1 MATLQTL
8 PDTTLATGGSTPGP
22 TSLAVRSFLYAIF
35 KHRTLVL
42 GVFLLVFLASA
53 AAGFLRQKVWRANT
67 KVLMKLG
74 EMVQLAPAEA
84 PSKSVNLP
92 LTPEV
97 LNTEAEIV
105 KSRQVIE
112 QAVARLGIKPEDG
125 TMDEMIANMQ
135 LALSVTPT
143 PASNVL
149 QISYIGRAPDRA
161 ARMVNAITEIYIDE
175 HHRVYRNEGIHAFYT
190 EQLRTLEAQM
200 KESQHRLRDYL
211 QKEHIVDIDQE
222 LHLLTQDVIDQEK
235 MLKAQ
240 RAKIIGLEKK
250 AELLHKQLDATPS
263 EVTFSEEYLSNPT
276 LLAFKDKLTGLEVDR
291 YQALE
296 KYMPEDRHVKDKDEE
311 IANLKARIK
320 QEKERILNKQT
331 LQQNEVW
338 RDLQHNVLS
347 IEVLLADAKAREPEL
362 ADRLEA
368 LRTRL
373 HDLRDKRFMVNNLK
387 LDADE
392 RAYAFDLYKKKQ
404 EESRIAEAMK
414 NQSEVQV
421 SVVERANP
429 PLVPENGPLLP
440 LLFGL
445 IGGLAVATAMAVAV
459 EYLNRRLRFEE
470 EVERYLEL
478 PVLAVIPD
486 LHTTAGLARS

>member
-1 MATLQTL
+1 
-8 PDTTLATGGSTPGP
+8 
-22 TSLAVRSFLYAIF
+22 
-35 KHRTLVL
+35 
-42 GVFLLVFLASA
+42 
-53 AAGFLRQKVWRANT
+53 
-67 KVLMKLG
+67 
-74 EMVQLAPAEA
+74 
-84 PSKSVNLP
+84 
-92 LTPEV
+92 
-97 LNTEAEIV
+97 
-105 KSRQVIE
+105 
-112 QAVARLGIKPEDG
+112 
-125 TMDEMIANMQ
+125 
-135 LALSVTPT
+135 
-143 PASNVL
+143 
-149 QISYIGRAPDRA
+149 
-161 ARMVNAITEIYIDE
+161 
-175 HHRVYRNEGIHAFYT
+175 
-190 EQLRTLEAQM
+190 M

-240 RAKIIGLEKK
+240 RAKIVGLEKK
-250 AELLHKQLDATPS
+250 DELLHKQVDSTPQQ
-263 EVTFSEEYLSNPT
+263 VTFSEEYLSNPT
-276 LLAFKDKLTGLEVDR
+276 LLEFRDKLTGLEVDR
-291 YQALE
+291 FQALE
-296 KYMPEDRHVKDKDEE
+296 KYLPEDRHVKDKDEE
-311 IANLKARIK
+311 IAKLKERIR

-331 LQQNEVW
+331 LQENEVW

-362 ADRLEA
+362 SDRFES

-414 NQSEVQV
+414 DQSEVQV
-421 SVVERANP
+421 SIVERANP
-429 PLVPENGPLLP
+429 PLLPENGPLLP